1 MEQQEFQKRLEE
13 LGRLAAEKEN
23 RIRAEEVREFLKDME
38 LTEEQMQLVFGYL
51 ASRLV
56 TVEGYVPQE
65 EEEPEE
71 ETPLTPEEEAFL
83 ERYEKEMEYLTFLEE
98 EELLALCRE
107 AEEEGDGGAK
117 ARLTEQL
124 LPEVLRTARGFTGRG
139 LPLGDLVQEG
149 NIGLMLAMETFDL
162 RPADMT
168 PLDYLRQ
175 EIRTSICQALEEQQ
189 TERQA
194 GDLLAERLNH
204 LRDGIKE
211 LSEDLGRKISV
222 EELSMFMD
230 MPVEEIEDLLKLAGE
245 GTGGDGEN
253 TEEG

>member
-107 AEEEGDGGAK
+107 AAEEGDGGAK

-149 NIGLMLAMETFDL
+149 NIGLMLAMETFEL

-175 EIRTSICQALEEQQ
+175 EIRTSISQALEEQQ